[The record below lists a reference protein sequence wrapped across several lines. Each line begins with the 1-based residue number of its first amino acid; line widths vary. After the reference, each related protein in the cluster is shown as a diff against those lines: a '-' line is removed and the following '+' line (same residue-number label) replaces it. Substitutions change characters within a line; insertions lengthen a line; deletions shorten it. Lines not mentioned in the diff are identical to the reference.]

1 MCRNFSEVK
10 SDAFDDNNLNPST
23 QEILLPTSNE
33 SDANSSQVD
42 GFFDSGP
49 IGVELM
55 HANMDDEHGDVQS
68 STDSSSFKIGDE
80 DEHGYYKKG
89 FGRHQVFALI
99 EIIQMSNI
107 DTVAQ
112 TFACRFRLELEW
124 MCTEEEHRNHKDE
137 GFAPIWSPGLPTLP
151 TLVRQE
157 RAELDGKAMINRR
170 KNMHVLKQNY
180 VIEGT
185 FSEAFELQSY
195 PFDSQEF
202 PITMIWPKPDMVL
215 HPAMTREF
223 LKFNVAKMA
232 LGEWD
237 FSAPM
242 IEIASK
248 KEKIVTEDLRMRS
261 VDYPLLTVS
270 LRAMRVYKTTVIN
283 IYIILSLITFAG
295 IGAFCLE
302 VDEGGD
308 RMNHA
313 STVLLSTIAFLY
325 IIESSLPKLTYMTI
339 TDYFV
344 FTGTVFVL
352 LITIEI
358 AILSFVITHLD
369 GINISFLITHLDG
382 INIIS
387 VATDTW
393 ILLFNLAL
401 WILYVGGYS
410 ALIYFHTIPRA
421 RKFYAAPGQD
431 RCVFHS
437 EMGGE
442 EGGEVDFSLGSS
454 VAVVPTD
461 GVYQYYWELNR
472 DHKRTFSPTWRSN
485 DYGRDWNEYFQAYI
499 ELSPSDED
507 AQDYVDKLSKRNAK
521 FKLPALKYICLKLLK
536 ITGDKNIPA
545 GYISVQTKKE
555 KFSSKSLRAKEGL
568 KISENTSAEIQVRS
582 NVNDHRPCA
591 FTFLPFSE
599 FHMSKDKKVMSLD
612 RGYKMMNWYA
622 LEDEDN
628 DEEEFNFFDF
638 L

>member
-1 MCRNFSEVK
+1 MEKGNN
-10 SDAFDDNNLNPST
+10 SD
-23 QEILLPTSNE
+23 
-33 SDANSSQVD
+33 
-42 GFFDSGP
+42 G
-49 IGVELM
+49 
-55 HANMDDEHGDVQS
+55 QS
-68 STDSSSFKIGDE
+68 STDSSSFDSGPIRDEFELTDANMVEEHSFYKI
-80 DEHGYYKKG
+80 G

-99 EIIQMSNI
+99 EIIQVSNI

-112 TFACRFRLELEW
+112 TFDCRFRLELEW
-124 MCTEEEHRNHKDE
+124 MCTEEDHKNHKDE
-137 GFAPIWSPGLPTLP
+137 GFVPIWSPGLPTLP
-151 TLVRQE
+151 TMVKEE
-157 RAELDGKAMINRR
+157 RAELDGKTMINRR
-170 KNMHVLKQNY
+170 KNMFVLKQNY
-180 VIEGT
+180 VIDGT
-185 FSEAFELQSY
+185 FSEAFELESY

-248 KEKIVTEDLRMRS
+248 KEKIVTEDFQMRR

-295 IGAFCLE
+295 IGAFCLD

-308 RMNHA
+308 RMSHA

-358 AILSFVITHLD
+358 AILSFIITHLD
-369 GINISFLITHLDG
+369 GMRMISI
-382 INIIS
+382 
-387 VATDTW
+387 ATDTW

-401 WILYVGGYS
+401 WLLYVGGFFY
-410 ALIYFHTIPRA
+410 LIYFRTIPRA
-421 RKFYAAPGQD
+421 LKCYAAPGRG

-437 EMGGE
+437 ELEDAVGA
-442 EGGEVDFSLGSS
+442 EVDFSLGSS

-472 DHKRTFSPTWRSN
+472 DHERTFSPTWRSN
-485 DYGRDWNEYFQAYI
+485 DYGREWNEYFQAYI
-499 ELSPSDED
+499 ELSPSDEG
-507 AQDYVDKLSKRNAK
+507 AQDYVDKQSKRNAK

-536 ITGDKNIPA
+536 ITGDENIPA

-555 KFSSKSLRAKEGL
+555 ELLPESLRSNEGL
-568 KISENTSAEIQVRS
+568 EISEKTTAEIQVRY
-582 NVNDHRPCA
+582 NINDHRPCA
-591 FTFLPFSE
+591 FSFLPFSD
-599 FHMSKDKKVMSLD
+599 FHMNKNKKVMSLD
-612 RGYKMMNWYA
+612 CGYTMNWYA
-622 LEDEDN
+622 LEDDDGEDEQ
-628 DEEEFNFFDF
+628 DEEDYNFFDF
-638 L
+638 QKFDSQ